1 MLEEPFPTDIYL
13 DTDVVVKAI
22 VGGMDHSTA
31 CLRFCSEL
39 AQHESRVYFSQ
50 ILRLEF
56 SQAFKQLA
64 TKAQLPESI
73 RDVFG
78 LDQWS
83 DYMVR
88 GRWMQFGVSQFAA
101 FLGQFV
107 QVIEFP
113 FRRGI
118 WESSVKIMAF
128 HNLRSHDAIHV
139 ATARHLGV
147 KDFATSDND
156 FQHIDALTVRLIR
169 DTV

>member
-1 MLEEPFPTDIYL
+1 
-13 DTDVVVKAI
+13 
-22 VGGMDHSTA
+22 
-31 CLRFCSEL
+31 
-39 AQHESRVYFSQ
+39 
-50 ILRLEF
+50 
-56 SQAFKQLA
+56 
-64 TKAQLPESI
+64 
-73 RDVFG
+73 
-78 LDQWS
+78 
-83 DYMVR
+83 
-88 GRWMQFGVSQFAA
+88 MQFGVSQFAV

-156 FQHIDALTVRLIR
+156 FQHIDALTVQLIR